1 MRNTVGG
8 LSLAFGLGAACLLPA
23 PAVAHPGSGIVVD
36 RHGQVFFL
44 DTGSGLWRVNAN
56 GSLTRIPGPAFHWMA
71 LDESGQFGKTR
82 LPSGPGWE
90 IDRAGGDPAFYLSSD
105 FPIATGR
112 DANLYYANMPEAKD
126 RFQILRLSPS
136 GQSSV
141 LATLPDTAANRRLRW
156 INGLAAA
163 PDGSLYYTEDNAI
176 RRISMKGSVS
186 TVIESIA
193 LSGCASIPGT
203 EADAR
208 SYLRGLAVD
217 AQGTVYVAA
226 SGCGR
231 VLKVTPDRKVTTVI
245 QLQSPWSPTGI
256 ALSGADLYVLEFLH
270 TASAIEDRR
279 EWLPRVRKISPDGQ
293 SAIIASIDRR

>member
-8 LSLAFGLGAACLLPA
+8 LSLAFGLAAACLFPA
-23 PAVAHPGSGIVVD
+23 AVVAHPGSGILVD
-36 RHGQVFFL
+36 RHGQVYLL

-56 GSLTRIPGPAFHWMA
+56 GTLTRIPGPAFHWMA
-71 LDESGQFGKTR
+71 MDESGQFGKTR

-90 IDRAGGDPAFYLSSD
+90 IDRAGSDPAFYLSSD
-105 FPIATGR
+105 FPIAMGR
-112 DANLYYANMPEAKD
+112 DANLYYANMPEPEG

-141 LATLPDTAANRRLRW
+141 LAALPDTTANGRLRW

-163 PDGSLYYTEDNAI
+163 PDGSLYYTENNAI
-176 RRISMKGSVS
+176 RRINMKGSVS
-186 TVIESIA
+186 TVIEGIA

-203 EADAR
+203 ESGAR

-231 VLKVTPDRKVTTVI
+231 VLKITPDRQVSTVI

-256 ALSGADLYVLEFLH
+256 ALFGSDLYVLEFLH
-270 TASAIEDRR
+270 TASKVEDRR
-279 EWLPRVRKISPDGQ
+279 EWLPRVRKIAAEGK